1 MSEQSFVSKG
11 NKSAS
16 NDWLSIAKI
25 LFFSSIGIFL
35 FFVPVSI
42 GGKETILLDHA
53 TGVLTGPLKPVA
65 IAALLAL
72 MAYGALS
79 PFIQGTFRHSVSNMI
94 FSICKLLGLILAVLY
109 LTNTA
114 PAWAMQK
121 DMLPFLFDK
130 LALNVGILIP
140 IGAVAL
146 TFLIGFGLLEL
157 LGVMMERL
165 MRPVFRTPGAS
176 SIDAVASFVGSYSVG
191 MLITNRMYTQGRYSL
206 REAMI
211 IATGFSTVSATFMII
226 VAKTL
231 GIMAFWNFYFWSALV
246 ITFTVTAITAYIPP
260 LSWLN
265 NDSSNP
271 MPEAPQ
277 GQAWA
282 FAKAAGIKQYQSN
295 PSIANMMWAN
305 FLDGLRMSAI
315 VAPSILAI
323 GFIGLLLS
331 KYTPVFEWVGLVLKP
346 FMWLTGIEGL
356 AQHSG
361 SFASGLA
368 EMFLPAILL
377 KDAEFAV
384 RYIAAIT
391 CISSV
396 LFFSGSIPCML
407 ATQIPIKFW
416 HLLVIWL
423 VRTILS
429 ILLASVALRLGLMM
443 GWLVA

>member
-1 MSEQSFVSKG
+1 
-11 NKSAS
+11 
-16 NDWLSIAKI
+16 
-25 LFFSSIGIFL
+25 
-35 FFVPVSI
+35 
-42 GGKETILLDHA
+42 
-53 TGVLTGPLKPVA
+53 
-65 IAALLAL
+65 
-72 MAYGALS
+72 
-79 PFIQGTFRHSVSNMI
+79 
-94 FSICKLLGLILAVLY
+94 
-109 LTNTA
+109 
-114 PAWAMQK
+114 
-121 DMLPFLFDK
+121 
-130 LALNVGILIP
+130 
-140 IGAVAL
+140 
-146 TFLIGFGLLEL
+146 
-157 LGVMMERL
+157 
-165 MRPVFRTPGAS
+165 
-176 SIDAVASFVGSYSVG
+176 
-191 MLITNRMYTQGRYSL
+191 
-206 REAMI
+206 
-211 IATGFSTVSATFMII
+211 
-226 VAKTL
+226 
-231 GIMAFWNFYFWSALV
+231 
-246 ITFTVTAITAYIPP
+246 
-260 LSWLN
+260 
-265 NDSSNP
+265 
-271 MPEAPQ
+271 
-277 GQAWA
+277 
-282 FAKAAGIKQYQSN
+282 
-295 PSIANMMWAN
+295 MMWAN

>member
-1 MSEQSFVSKG
+1 MSEQNVVSKE
-11 NKSAS
+11 NHPTS

-53 TGVLTGPLKPVA
+53 TSVLTGQLKPIA

-94 FSICKLLGLILAVLY
+94 FSICKLLGLVLAVLY
-109 LTNTA
+109 LTGTA
-114 PAWAMQK
+114 PTWAMQK
-121 DMLPFLFDK
+121 DMLPFLFEK

-165 MRPVFRTPGAS
+165 MRPLFRTPGAS

-211 IATGFSTVSATFMII
+211 VATGFSTISATFMII

-231 GIMAFWNFYFWSALV
+231 GIMVFWNFYFWSALV
-246 ITFTVTAITAYIPP
+246 ITFAVTTVTAYIPP
-260 LSWLN
+260 LSLLN
-265 NDSSNP
+265 NDASNP
-271 MPEAPQ
+271 LPEAPQ
-277 GQAWA
+277 GQAWV
-282 FAKAAGIKQYQSN
+282 FAKAAGIKQYNSN
-295 PSIANMMWAN
+295 PSILNMMWVN

-331 KYTPVFEWVGLVLKP
+331 KYTPIFDGLGLVLKP

-356 AQHSG
+356 AQYSG
-361 SFASGLA
+361 QFASGLA

-377 KDAEFAV
+377 KDADLAV

-416 HLLVIWL
+416 HLLVVWL

-429 ILLASVALRLGLMM
+429 ILLASVAFRMAIMM
-443 GWLVA
+443 GWLA